1 MAFKLLSA
9 FVALLFVFDRSLDV
23 QAALARHPSQV
34 LNVAPAAEEAIPAGT
49 VRMQALGITKRPFGD
64 HIKVHD
70 ADEDKILEIANTPDM
85 QLPSY
90 EVPKTF
96 DGLLS
101 PVMQGNGVLFQR
113 ESKVQL
119 KWHKFQTEL
128 RKKGISYE
136 DHYAKQLK
144 WDGPYPANK
153 EPAMIDE
160 RQVKNEDWVKF
171 ERAQFPVKLPEDT
184 EHVIAWLRAPL
195 TTKECF
201 KPVGKEIPPSDHEI
215 FMANLKPYI
224 EFINGHD
231 VFGTNVD
238 MKDEDKLQFAKDL
251 MEVNDSLDL
260 QEKLVHGE
268 QEEKAAKAY
277 RDAKNLENEQLLA
290 GLEADNSA
298 AEKIDL
304 PHVERAKEAMLWAV
318 QNITRMIEAKY
329 PGRRFVWFRV
339 NRWIRT
345 HHLNQIHIFLEKEP
359 GTIEKAVRISGL
371 KELKQLANSHPG
383 AGILAAP

>member
-23 QAALARHPSQV
+23 QAALARHPSQM

-49 VRMQALGITKRPFGD
+49 VRMQALGITKRPFSD
-64 HIKVHD
+64 NIKVHD
-70 ADEDKILEIANTPDM
+70 ADEDKILEIANTPAK
-85 QLPSY
+85 QLPSW

-96 DGLLS
+96 DE
-101 PVMQGNGVLFQR
+101 MEFYFKGNMMY
-113 ESKVQL
+113 
-119 KWHKFQTEL
+119 KFQIEL
-128 RKKGISYE
+128 GKKGISYE

-153 EPAMIDE
+153 EPAMMDE

-215 FMANLKPYI
+215 FMANLEPYI

-290 GLEADNSA
+290 GLEVDTSA

-371 KELKQLANSHPG
+371 KELKELANSHPG